1 MILTFYI
8 YLMRFFIHLSYCGTA
23 YHGWQKQPNNVTVQ
37 EKVDFCLS
45 KLIGKEVET
54 LGCGRTDSGVHASD
68 FYAHFDVEEQNFTEE
83 DLTFRLNRFLPK
95 DIAVKKVFKVNDD
108 FHARFDA
115 KWREYEYWITF
126 QKDAFLID
134 RALHLP
140 SNVDVNKMRQAAG
153 LLPHYTDFQCFS
165 KVHTDVNNFNCIVH
179 LAEFEKRGDLLVFK
193 IRANRFLRNMVRA
206 IVGTLIEV
214 GKGNVSIEEFKKI
227 IESKDRRE
235 AGTSIDAHALYLSKV
250 EYDFNSKK

>member
-1 MILTFYI
+1 
-8 YLMRFFIHLSYCGTA
+8 MRFFIHLAYCGTA
-23 YHGWQKQPNNVTVQ
+23 YHGWQKQVNNVTVQ
-37 EKVDFCLS
+37 EKLDFCLS
-45 KLIGKEVET
+45 KLLGKEVET

-68 FYAHFDVEEQNFTEE
+68 FYAHFDIEEQNFTED
-83 DLTFRLNRFLPK
+83 DLTFRLNRFLPP
-95 DIAVKKVFKVNDD
+95 DIVAKKIFKVADD

-126 QKDAFLID
+126 KKDAFLID
-134 RALHLP
+134 RALHCQL
-140 SNVDVNKMRQAAG
+140 NIDVAKMEEAAK
-153 LLPHYTDFQCFS
+153 LLLNYTDFQCFS
-165 KVHTDVNNFNCIVH
+165 KVHTDVNNFNCTIH

-206 IVGTLIEV
+206 IVGTLLEV
-214 GKGNVSIEEFKKI
+214 GKGNIDLNDFKKI
-227 IESKDRRE
+227 IESKDRKE

>member
-1 MILTFYI
+1 
-8 YLMRFFIHLSYCGTA
+8 
-23 YHGWQKQPNNVTVQ
+23 
-37 EKVDFCLS
+37 
-45 KLIGKEVET
+45 
-54 LGCGRTDSGVHASD
+54 
-68 FYAHFDVEEQNFTEE
+68 
-83 DLTFRLNRFLPK
+83 
-95 DIAVKKVFKVNDD
+95 
-108 FHARFDA
+108 
-115 KWREYEYWITF
+115 
-126 QKDAFLID
+126 
-134 RALHLP
+134 
-140 SNVDVNKMRQAAG
+140 
-153 LLPHYTDFQCFS
+153 
-165 KVHTDVNNFNCIVH
+165 VHTDVNNFNCIVH

>member
-1 MILTFYI
+1 
-8 YLMRFFIHLSYCGTA
+8 MRYALELGYKGTE
-23 YHGWQKQPNNVTVQ
+23 YRGWQSQLNGNTVQ
-37 EKVDFCLS
+37 EELELQLARLYQKKTNV
-45 KLIGKEVET
+45 
-54 LGCGRTDSGVHASD
+54 LGCGRTDAEVHATY
-68 FYAHFDVEEQNFTEE
+68 FVAHFEAESELPERF
-83 DLTFRLNRFLPK
+83 LFRLNQMLPP
-95 DIAVKKVFKVNDD
+95 DIAVYKVIAVKDD

>member
-37 EKVDFCLS
+37 EKLDFCLS
-45 KLIGKEVET
+45 KLIGKEIET

-115 KWREYEYWITF
+115 KWREYEYWLIF

-140 SNVDVNKMRQAAG
+140 ANLDVNKMQEAAS
-153 LLPHYTDFQCFS
+153 LLPNYTDFQCFS
-165 KVHTDVNNFNCIVH
+165 KVHTDVNNFNCTVH

-214 GKGNVSIEEFKKI
+214 GKGNVSIGEFKKI

>member
-1 MILTFYI
+1 
-8 YLMRFFIHLSYCGTA
+8 MRFFIHLSYCGTA
-23 YHGWQKQPNNVTVQ
+23 YHGWQKQPNNITVQ
-37 EKVDFCLS
+37 EKLDFCLS
-45 KLIGKEVET
+45 KLIGKDIET
-54 LGCGRTDSGVHASD
+54 LGCGRTDSGVHAID
-68 FYAHFDVEEQNFTEE
+68 FYAHFDVEEQSFIEE

-95 DIAVKKVFKVNDD
+95 DITVKKVFKVQDD

-115 KWREYEYWITF
+115 KWREYEYWTIF

-134 RALHLP
+134 RALLLP
-140 SNVDVNKMRQAAG
+140 SNVDVNKMQEAAS
-153 LLPHYTDFQCFS
+153 LLPHYNDFQCFS
-165 KVHTDVNNFNCIVH
+165 KVHTDVNNFNCTIH

-214 GKGNVSIEEFKKI
+214 GKGNASIEEFKKI

-250 EYDFNSKK
+250 EYDFNSNK

>member
-1 MILTFYI
+1 
-8 YLMRFFIHLSYCGTA
+8 MRFFIHLSYCGTA
-23 YHGWQKQPNNVTVQ
+23 YHGWQKQPNDITVQ
-37 EKVDFCLS
+37 EKLDFCLS
-45 KLIGKEVET
+45 KLIGKEIET

-68 FYAHFDVEEQNFTEE
+68 FYAHFDVEEQNFAE
-83 DLTFRLNRFLPK
+83 DDLAFRLNRFLPK
-95 DIAVKKVFKVNDD
+95 DIAVKKVFKVKDD

-115 KWREYEYWITF
+115 QWREYEYWITF
-126 QKDAFLID
+126 QKDAFLIY
-134 RALHLP
+134 RALLAPAHINVEKMQEAANLLP
-140 SNVDVNKMRQAAG
+140 S
-153 LLPHYTDFQCFS
+153 YTDFQCFS
-165 KVHTDVNNFNCIVH
+165 KVHTDVNNFNCTVH

-206 IVGTLIEV
+206 IVGTLLEV
-214 GKGNVSIEEFKKI
+214 GKGNISLEEFKKI

>member
-95 DIAVKKVFKVNDD
+95 DIAVKKVFKVKDD

-140 SNVDVNKMRQAAG
+140 SNV
-153 LLPHYTDFQCFS
+153 
-165 KVHTDVNNFNCIVH
+165 DVNNFNCIVH

>member
-1 MILTFYI
+1 
-8 YLMRFFIHLSYCGTA
+8 MRFFIHLSYCGTA
-23 YHGWQKQPNNVTVQ
+23 YHGWQKQPNDITVQ
-37 EKVDFCLS
+37 EKLDFCLS
-45 KLIGKEVET
+45 KLIGKEIET

-68 FYAHFDVEEQNFTEE
+68 FYAHFDVEEQNFTED
-83 DLTFRLNRFLPK
+83 DLAFRLNRFLPK
-95 DIAVKKVFKVNDD
+95 DIAVKKVFKVKDD

-115 KWREYEYWITF
+115 QWREYEYWITF

-134 RALHLP
+134 RALLAPKNINIEKMQEAANLLP
-140 SNVDVNKMRQAAG
+140 S
-153 LLPHYTDFQCFS
+153 YTDFQCFS
-165 KVHTDVNNFNCIVH
+165 KVHTDVNNFNCTVH

-206 IVGTLIEV
+206 IVGTLLEV
-214 GKGNVSIEEFKKI
+214 GKGNISLEEFKKI
-227 IESKDRRE
+227 IESKDRKE